1 MEPKWL
7 EWAKSLQAIAQ
18 NGLTFAENEFDIER
32 YKKIRDIASEMMAEN
47 SNGNFDF
54 IKNLFGNDEGYSTP
68 KVDVRG
74 VVFKD
79 NKVLLVKEKADGG
92 WTFPGGWADPN
103 ETPSE
108 SVEREVLEESG
119 FEVKVRK
126 VLAVYDRKK
135 QGHTPPFPY
144 HVYKIFFLCELVGG
158 KKSNSIET
166 DGVDFFE
173 EGKIPIL
180 SASRTSLNQI
190 QKFFKHLRNPELPAE
205 FD

>member
-7 EWAKSLQAIAQ
+7 QWAKSLQAIAQ
-18 NGLTFAENEFDIER
+18 NGLTFAENQFDIER
-32 YKKIRDIASEMMAEN
+32 YEKIREIASEIMAEN
-47 SNGNFDF
+47 SNGKFEY
-54 IKNLFGNDEGYSTP
+54 IKNLFGNEEGYSTP

-108 SVEREVLEESG
+108 SVEREVFEESG
-119 FEVKVRK
+119 FVVKVKK
-126 VLAVYDRKK
+126 VLAVYDRAN

-144 HVYKIFFLCELVGG
+144 HVYKIFFHCELVGG
-158 KKSNSIET
+158 EKSNSIET
-166 DGVDFFE
+166 DGVDFFSM
-173 EGKIPIL
+173 GNIPNL
-180 SASRTSLNQI
+180 SASRTSLGQI
-190 QKFFKHLRNPELPAE
+190 RKFFEHYNNPEMPTE

>member
-173 EGKIPIL
+173 EDKIPAL

-190 QKFFKHLRNPELPAE
+190 QIFFKHFRNPELQTE